1 MRGRHWEMSKRE
13 LNQDLPG
20 QRHELYQFAIWA
32 QLLMTFKLSS
42 NAGIL
47 RTYTGVIICLIGPTR
62 GKANSVSGT
71 NGYMGASGLY
81 YGGLT
86 EVLTKKQELSFAFFF
101 FCY

>member
-1 MRGRHWEMSKRE
+1 
-13 LNQDLPG
+13 
-20 QRHELYQFAIWA
+20 
-32 QLLMTFKLSS
+32 MTFKGSS

-81 YGGLT
+81 YEGLT

-101 FCY
+101 FFAISLIIF